1 MTDKYVKEISKD
13 EIRDL
18 INRSI
23 TSSTCYS
30 VEFET
35 LQQAIDSS
43 VESIYGKVNNFEVL
57 TQEMID
63 EQADDDGYLDGA
75 KVGDLVFCDDYSM
88 LVSEATISGWYG
100 QSAAD
105 IRKQSLDISDT
116 EDIVFY
122 ALILNRLWLYNQH
135 NTPAYPV
142 N

>member
-57 TQEMID
+57 TPKV
-63 EQADDDGYLDGA
+63 DGMNKRMMMGILMEL
-75 KVGDLVFCDDYSM
+75 K
-88 LVSEATISGWYG
+88 SG
-100 QSAAD
+100 
-105 IRKQSLDISDT
+105 T
-116 EDIVFY
+116 
-122 ALILNRLWLYNQH
+122 
-135 NTPAYPV
+135 
-142 N
+142 